1 MKKTTVI
8 ALAATAA
15 ITSVAAHAADPASGP
30 KKNVI
35 DEVAWIVGDNA
46 IFKSE
51 IEDQYAQMRSQG
63 ISPGGDPYCVIPEQ
77 IAVEK
82 LYLHQAKLD
91 TIEAPVSQ
99 LSSGVDRHMN
109 FFVSNLGSREKV
121 EEYFRKP
128 WNALRDEVMEKMK
141 TNYIMEQVQ
150 SELTKGVK
158 ATPNDVKKYFA
169 KLPADSIPYVPMQV
183 EVQIVQLNPVIPK
196 QEIEDVKAR
205 LRDYADRVNKGETP
219 FSTLAIM
226 HSQDPGSAM
235 KGGELGYANRSDYV
249 PEFAN
254 VAFNLSDPKK
264 VSRIVETEYGYHII
278 QLIDKRGDQVNV
290 RHILLRPSVSEKD
303 LRDATMRLDSLR
315 KEIAAGKYT
324 FDECVRYVSQDKD
337 SRNNK
342 GIMINS
348 NQESSLFGTTRFE
361 MQDLP
366 QEIAQRIEGMQPG
379 DMSLPF
385 IMTDEKKNQEVAVL
399 VRLHHRVPGHTANL
413 SEDYNMLKHMYEN
426 HAKEQIIKDW
436 VEKKIKETYVHI
448 SDGWNN
454 CDFRYEGWEKEAI
467 PAKKT
472 AVNSTEDTD
481 NNDEKG
487 AEN

>member
-1 MKKTTVI
+1 MKRKFAI
-8 ALAATAA
+8 GLAAFCA
-15 ITSVAAHAADPASGP
+15 ITGAAVSMTAGPTDAP

-51 IEDQYAQMRSQG
+51 IEDQYAQLRSQG

-91 TIEAPVSQ
+91 TIDVPASQ
-99 LSSGVDRHMN
+99 LTSAVDRHMN
-109 FFVSNLGSREKV
+109 FFVANLGSREKV

-128 WNALRDEVMEKMK
+128 WNSLREEVLEKMR
-141 TNYIMEQVQ
+141 TNRIIDQVQ
-150 SELTKGVK
+150 SNLTKNVK
-158 ATPNDVKKYFA
+158 STPNDVKKFFA

-205 LRDYADRVNKGETP
+205 LRDYTERVNSGESQ

-226 HSQDPGSAM
+226 YSQDPNSAM
-235 KGGELGYANRSDYV
+235 KGGELGYANRSAFV

-254 VAFNLSDPKK
+254 VAFNLNDPKK

-278 QLIDKRGDQVNV
+278 QLIDKRDDQVNV
-290 RHILLRPSVSEKD
+290 RHILLKPRVSDKD
-303 LRDATMRLDSLR
+303 LKEATMRLDSLR
-315 KEIAAGKYT
+315 KEIASGLYS
-324 FDECVRYVSQDKD
+324 FDDCVRYVSQDKD

-342 GIMINS
+342 GIMVNS
-348 NQESSLFGTTRFE
+348 NQQSERFGSTRFE

-366 QEIAQRIEGMQPG
+366 PEIARRIENMQPG
-379 DMSLPF
+379 DLSEPF
-385 IMTDEKKNQEVAVL
+385 IMTDPKKSQEVAVM
-399 VRLHHRVPGHTANL
+399 VRLYSRVPGHTASL
-413 SEDYNMLKHMYEN
+413 AEDYNMLKNMYEE
-426 HAKEQIIKDW
+426 HARQQIIKDW
-436 VEKKIKETYVHI
+436 VEQKIKDTYVHI
-448 SDGWNN
+448 SEGWNN
-454 CDFRYEGWEKEAI
+454 CDFRYEGWEKE
-467 PAKKT
+467 K
-472 AVNSTEDTD
+472 
-481 NNDEKG
+481 
-487 AEN
+487 